1 MLSCVL
7 AWGMTSCSFTHRE
20 ELKHIEQLEE
30 KLLANHSNL
39 AIDEKLFQD
48 RAVYID
54 SVLMAFKN
62 NYKDTISLELGN
74 QLSRFK
80 SIRKNYT
87 HQVKQFMKHTTEQ
100 KELEDQLK
108 ALRTD
113 VKKGRMSKNEFKN
126 HFSIEKMDVE
136 ALISESELA
145 KKTLYEL
152 EPEYSR
158 LVQEIST
165 QLATMK

>member
-1 MLSCVL
+1 
-7 AWGMTSCSFTHRE
+7 
-20 ELKHIEQLEE
+20 
-30 KLLANHSNL
+30 
-39 AIDEKLFQD
+39 
-48 RAVYID
+48 
-54 SVLMAFKN
+54 
-62 NYKDTISLELGN
+62 
-74 QLSRFK
+74 
-80 SIRKNYT
+80 
-87 HQVKQFMKHTTEQ
+87 MKHTTEQ

-165 QLATMK
+165 QLALLSKNQYKPTTGLK